1 MTWQRFALPSSTPD
15 PNINFPT
22 VWNSC
27 VEWGG
32 FTREAGLAWRLLDV
46 SVCGPKGA
54 SRDESQGFYNLKR

>member
-27 VEWGG
+27 VEQGDSQEMEDWHGG
-32 FTREAGLAWRLLDV
+32 F
-46 SVCGPKGA
+46 
-54 SRDESQGFYNLKR
+54 